1 MSPKKIFNTETLVSA
16 IKEVAAVIAENG
28 GTEIKARVI
37 EKSECEVLA
46 HIIIAPYQFKSE
58 KKITKVYRDK
68 NRDVFCSSCGFPLH
82 RQRSEGNY
90 CSGCGAALDW
100 N

>member
-1 MSPKKIFNTETLVSA
+1 MIEIDVAEYCHECPAFEAETTKCYADNKLAKTIVSCVHWRKCRE
-16 IKEVAAVIAENG
+16 IYKSVKE
-28 GTEIKARVI
+28 R
-37 EKSECEVLA
+37 L
-46 HIIIAPYQFKSE
+46 E
-58 KKITKVYRDK
+58 KKESIKVYRDE
-68 NRDVFCSSCGFPLH
+68 NGDVFCSSCGFPLH